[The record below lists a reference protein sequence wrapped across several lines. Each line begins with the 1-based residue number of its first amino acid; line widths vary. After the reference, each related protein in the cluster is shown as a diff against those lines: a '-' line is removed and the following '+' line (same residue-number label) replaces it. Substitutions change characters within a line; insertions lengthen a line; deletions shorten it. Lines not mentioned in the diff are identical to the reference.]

1 MTRDANDVHR
11 EQGEAGVRSMHDGA
25 HRYNGKGFGVHPN
38 AEEFEAA
45 EREAER
51 RRREE
56 EREKERLLKAALPL
70 TFFADAA
77 KTACKNWI
85 IKNVIARSE
94 ISSWIGSP
102 GATKS
107 TLLTDLAVHAAAKPD
122 WRGHQI
128 KEPVGVVYFA
138 LERANLVRRRL
149 AAYRLRDRLPADIP
163 IAVCGN
169 IIDLMDSKCADII
182 LGTIMSAEKGFGRDV
197 GLVIIDTYNKG
208 IAAGGGD
215 EDKARDQNRVAA
227 NMRRILERKDLHIAG
242 VGHTGKDETRGER
255 GSNARLADVDLQVK
269 ISGDPIRTVTIEK
282 ANDQAE
288 GDLTAFSLE
297 MAESGRDE
305 DGETIRTTIVS
316 HEALAAQAADHG
328 RVRGAKKIALELLER
343 AIADAGKPAPASNHI
358 PGQVRVVRID
368 LWRSYCDSGTVS
380 KSDDPDNKRRVF
392 GRACDELQ
400 ELGLIGVWN
409 EWVWLADN
417 RTSPDKSRTSHFR
430 PAGIHPDG
438 QDNPL

>member
-11 EQGEAGVRSMHDGA
+11 EQGEAGVRGLHDGA
-25 HRYNGKGFGVHPN
+25 RRYNGKGFRIHPN

-149 AAYRLRDRLPADIP
+149 TAYRLRDRLPADIP

-269 ISGDPIRTVTIEK
+269 ISGDPIRTVRSKRPTTRPRAILRLSRSKWPKPAAMKTAKQSGPRSSARKPLPLKPQITGESEGPRKSHSICLNARSPTQGSPHPPATTFPDKSELSGLICGGAIVTAEPSQK
-282 ANDQAE
+282 A
-288 GDLTAFSLE
+288 
-297 MAESGRDE
+297 
-305 DGETIRTTIVS
+305 TIRTTS
-316 HEALAAQAADHG
+316 GEFLAEHAM
-328 RVRGAKKIALELLER
+328 
-343 AIADAGKPAPASNHI
+343 S
-358 PGQVRVVRID
+358 
-368 LWRSYCDSGTVS
+368 C
-380 KSDDPDNKRRVF
+380 KRLV
-392 GRACDELQ
+392 
-400 ELGLIGVWN
+400 
-409 EWVWLADN
+409 
-417 RTSPDKSRTSHFR
+417 
-430 PAGIHPDG
+430 
-438 QDNPL
+438 